1 MPIQLKSMKIQMNE
15 TKIFL
20 FSIFIRRYIFS
31 VYLHLMNLHVNFENA
46 WRHTRYY
53 TFLFSYVLV
62 FELKVDLRENIK
74 YN

>member
-31 VYLHLMNLHVNFENA
+31 VYLHLMNLHVNFENGDILGTT
-46 WRHTRYY
+46 HFY
-53 TFLFSYVLV
+53 FLMYWSL
-62 FELKVDLRENIK
+62 N
-74 YN
+74 

>member
-31 VYLHLMNLHVNFENA
+31 VYLHLMNLHVNFENGDILGIT
-46 WRHTRYY
+46 HFY
-53 TFLFSYVLV
+53 FLVY
-62 FELKVDLRENIK
+62 LKMSLN
-74 YN
+74 

>member
-31 VYLHLMNLHVNFENA
+31 VYLRLMNLHVNFENGDILGIT
-46 WRHTRYY
+46 HFY
-53 TFLFSYVLV
+53 FLMY
-62 FELKVDLRENIK
+62 LKMSLN
-74 YN
+74 